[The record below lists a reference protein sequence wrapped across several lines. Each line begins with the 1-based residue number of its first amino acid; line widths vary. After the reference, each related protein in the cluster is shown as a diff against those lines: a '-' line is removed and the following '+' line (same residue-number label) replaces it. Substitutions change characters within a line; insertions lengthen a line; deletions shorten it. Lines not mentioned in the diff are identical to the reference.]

1 MAVKIVANSALEL
14 DVGDEQAPLVFTVTP
29 ELNQQYLFAVE
40 DFHPRYWS
48 SGEWGEPIVHPSILM
63 NMSNRTRSPSF
74 KLPPGWSSIHAR
86 DETEFHSPA
95 RVGDTLTVSWKVVER
110 YERRERPYQA
120 LEVRITRP
128 DGTLALRRIAHSTV
142 SRPDKAVTGKSS

>member
-1 MAVKIVANSALEL
+1 MAVKIVENSALDL
-14 DVGDEQAPLVFTVTP
+14 DVGDEQAPLAFTVSS

-40 DFHPRYWS
+40 DYHPRYWS

-95 RVGDTLTVSWKVVER
+95 RVGETLTVHWKVVER

-128 DGTLALRRIAHSTV
+128 SGSLALRRIAHSTV
-142 SRPDKAVTGKSS
+142 SRPEKAVTGKSS

>member
-1 MAVKIVANSALEL
+1 MAVKIVDNSALDL
-14 DVGDEQAPLVFTVTP
+14 FVGDEQEPLVFTVTP

-40 DFHPRYWS
+40 DFNPRYLR
-48 SGEWGEPIVHPSILM
+48 SGAWGEPMVHPSILM

-86 DETEFHSPA
+86 DETEFRSAA
-95 RVGDTLTVSWKVVER
+95 RVGETLTVTWKVVER
-110 YERRERPYQA
+110 YERRDRPYQA

-128 DGTLALRRIAHSTV
+128 DGSLALRRIAHSTV
-142 SRPDKAVTGKSS
+142 SRPEKAVTGKAS